1 MDDKILILNKSTIN
15 IRDLCELVVI
25 EKLIS
30 KLADKHFLYFFHL
43 TFFVVYVPTSEITVI
58 EKISSK
64 QTDKLQ
70 INLYL
75 FGSDGREEKKWGDFR
90 EFRFYNK

>member
-30 KLADKHFLYFFHL
+30 KLADKHFFFFPL

-58 EKISSK
+58 EKLSSK

-75 FGSDGREEKKWGDFR
+75 FRSDGREEKKRG
-90 EFRFYNK
+90 